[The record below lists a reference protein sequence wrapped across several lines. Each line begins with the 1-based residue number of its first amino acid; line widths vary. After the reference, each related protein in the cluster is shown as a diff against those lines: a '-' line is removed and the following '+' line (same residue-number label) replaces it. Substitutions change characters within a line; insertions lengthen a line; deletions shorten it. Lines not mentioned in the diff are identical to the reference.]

1 MNKLWAIPTAIL
13 SANVLVIVFGFAT
26 NTGVIGSFLGLLAAS
41 SEHSV
46 VNIGV
51 SIFTTFLE
59 NVASLVAFL
68 NYAFE

>member
-1 MNKLWAIPTAIL
+1 MIL
-13 SANVLVIVFGFAT
+13 TVRLSTVSIHETFVTIE
-26 NTGVIGSFLGLLAAS
+26 TGVIGFLGLLAAS

-51 SIFTTFLE
+51 SIFTTFLA

-68 NYAFE
+68 NYAFG

>member
-1 MNKLWAIPTAIL
+1 MIL
-13 SANVLVIVFGFAT
+13 TVRLSTVSIHETFVTIE
-26 NTGVIGSFLGLLAAS
+26 TGVIGSFLGLLAAS

-51 SIFTTFLE
+51 SIFTTFLA